1 MSAYRVYCL
10 DGVNRVVSAEWIEA
24 ETDAEAVEI
33 GRGILGNC
41 VKCEVW
47 QGQRLVERLTDPD
60 WPEPPD
66 AA

>member
-10 DGVNRVVSAEWIEA
+10 DGVNRVVRAEWIEA
-24 ETDAEAVEI
+24 PSDTGAVETARALMF
-33 GRGILGNC
+33 GC
-41 VKCEVW
+41 AKCEVW
-47 QGQRLVERLTDPD
+47 RGPRLVERITDPD